1 MKKLFVYVCDNTKN
15 QSIMSRLEDLYNAI
29 EAVRKTGLSLDAIEK
44 QLSEAEEEY
53 ISVNWFW

>member
-1 MKKLFVYVCDNTKN
+1 
-15 QSIMSRLEDLYNAI
+15 MSRLEDLYNAI